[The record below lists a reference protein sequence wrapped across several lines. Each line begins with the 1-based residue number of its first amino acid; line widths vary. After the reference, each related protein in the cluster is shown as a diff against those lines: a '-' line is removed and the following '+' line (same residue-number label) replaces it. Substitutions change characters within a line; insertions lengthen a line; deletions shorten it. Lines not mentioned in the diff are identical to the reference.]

1 MVENVAALKHE
12 FSIRQFSILNSIH
25 IKEPPMHTPK
35 RRNIVKEKSFMFA
48 LDIIKVVKWMH
59 NEKHEYILSKQLIR
73 SGTAIGALIREAEHA
88 ESRRDFIHKL
98 SISLKEANETDYWIE
113 LLSQASLITSEHYD
127 TLHPQIQEL
136 IKLLISIIKS
146 TKFPPSS

>member
-1 MVENVAALKHE
+1 MSEYK
-12 FSIRQFSILNSIH
+12 
-25 IKEPPMHTPK
+25 KP
-35 RRNIVKEKSFMFA
+35 NIVKEKSFIFA
-48 LDIIKVVKWMH
+48 SDIIKVVKWMH

-73 SGTAIGALIREAEHA
+73 SGTAIGALIRGAEHA

-98 SISLKEANETDYWIE
+98 RISLKEANETDYWIE
-113 LLSQASLITSEHYD
+113 LRLQSSLITAEHYD